1 MTLAVVVVCL
11 GLGGP
16 VRSQAQ
22 TISLNQQRADI
33 TQLIKQVGEATGRT
47 ILYDDSVRGVVSIVA
62 KRPVSLD
69 EAWSMLDSS
78 LAVRGFS
85 LVPSTEGMWRIAKVA
100 DAVGESPYVD
110 DLDRYRDAYV
120 TSLIPLRIA
129 KAQTVL
135 SVLEPLAGSSV
146 TLVPFA
152 NTNSLIASG
161 PERRIAR
168 LTTLADAIDQVDERP
183 VSFRVIRY
191 RDVEDIVVWIE
202 SFLDSSELS
211 VNDVEIWSDERT
223 NSLIFRASE
232 VDEIRLRK
240 LADEFDRPIEGE
252 GQIRVLRVLNRDAE
266 DVAELIRALGE
277 SKSASSSPLLA
288 APLGAASVL
297 TRSDYAITVDVPTRS
312 LVVRANPE
320 VHRAIRE
327 LLEEIDV
334 APQLIALDLKLTEV
348 RTPSSFSL
356 GFAFSVP
363 LSSGDDADDVF
374 ARLVSTPGG
383 VGLAGTPSPDTT
395 LFGRVDQD
403 LNVDFT
409 ADDGTDIAIPIANT
423 GVIEAGD
430 RKIRSEV
437 LLEPSLIVTAGDTH
451 EIFVG
456 NNFPVPVQAGSA
468 PVEGE
473 TTTTTRSSLTR
484 ETTIE
489 RRDVGVSLRIEAQA
503 SKVGPIAI
511 DLEVEISRL
520 VPSLAGDIEQVGPT
534 FLERKFVVNARL
546 NDGQSAIVATNKDT
560 KTTKVKAGT
569 PFFSSIPFFGMF
581 FSSERELME
590 DQRLFLAAKVR
601 RVSSPAELAADSIR
615 RRLAF
620 ERRNARDSAFPAVA
634 DGESG
639 FAVLVTTRGRRDD
652 ADSIAQSLEFRGYQ
666 TEIHAWALRDQELFD
681 VYVTSLET
689 MADAAEVA
697 SLLNRE
703 GWEAD
708 LTLLPRQ
715 S

>member
-1 MTLAVVVVCL
+1 
-11 GLGGP
+11 
-16 VRSQAQ
+16 VRSQPQ

-47 ILYDDSVRGVVSIVA
+47 ILYDDSVRGVVTIVA

-78 LAVRGFS
+78 LSVRGFS
-85 LVPSTEGMWRIAKVA
+85 LLPSTEGMWRIAKVA
-100 DAVGESPYVD
+100 DAVGESPYVE
-110 DLDRYRDAYV
+110 DLDVHRDAYV

-129 KAQTVL
+129 KAETVL
-135 SVLEPLAGSSV
+135 SVLQPLAGSSV
-146 TLVPFA
+146 TLVPFSG
-152 NTNSLIASG
+152 TNSLIASG

-168 LTTLADAIDQVDERP
+168 LTTIADAIDQVDERP
-183 VSFRVIRY
+183 VTFRVIRY
-191 RDVEDIVVWIE
+191 RDVEDIVGWIE
-202 SFLDSSELS
+202 SFFDSGELS
-211 VNDVEIWSDERT
+211 SDDVEIWSDERT

-232 VDEIRLRK
+232 VDEIRLRA
-240 LADEFDRPIEGE
+240 LADKLDRPIEGE
-252 GQIRVLRVLNRDAE
+252 GKIRVLRVLNRDAE
-266 DVAELIRALGE
+266 EVAELIRAMGQ
-277 SKSASSSPLLA
+277 SNNTSSPPLFA
-288 APLGAASVL
+288 APLGARSAL
-297 TRSDYAITVDVPTRS
+297 AESDYAITVDVPTRS
-312 LVVRANPE
+312 IVVRADPE

-327 LLEEIDV
+327 ILEEIDV
-334 APQLIALDLKLTEV
+334 PPQLIAVDLKLTEV
-348 RTPSSFSL
+348 RTPSAFSL

-363 LSSGDDADDVF
+363 LSSGDDAGDVF

-383 VGLAGTPSPDTT
+383 VGLAATPSPETT

-403 LNVDFT
+403 LNVPFT
-409 ADDGTDIAIPIANT
+409 ASDGTEIAIPIANT

-456 NNFPVPVQAGSA
+456 NNFPVPVQAGPT

-473 TTTTTRSSLTR
+473 TIATSSLSLTR
-484 ETTIE
+484 QTTIE
-489 RRDVGVSLRIEAQA
+489 RRDVGVLLRIEVQA

-520 VPSLAGDIEQVGPT
+520 VPSIAGDVEQVGPT

-546 NDGQSAIVATNKDT
+546 NDGQAAIVATNKDR
-560 KTTKVKAGT
+560 KTTKVVAGT

-581 FSSERELME
+581 FTSERELVE

-601 RVSSPAELAADSIR
+601 RVSSPAELVADSIR

-620 ERRNARDSAFPAVA
+620 ERRNARHSAFPEVA

-652 ADSIAQSLEFRGYQ
+652 ADSIAQSLDFRGYQ
-666 TEIHAWALRDQELFD
+666 TEIHAWTLHDQELYD

-703 GWEAD
+703 GWQAD
-708 LTLLPRQ
+708 LTLLPRR

>member
-1 MTLAVVVVCL
+1 M
-11 GLGGP
+11 
-16 VRSQAQ
+16 
-22 TISLNQQRADI
+22 ISLNQQRADI

-47 ILYDDSVRGVVSIVA
+47 ILYDDSVRGVVTIVA
-62 KRPVSLD
+62 KRPVSLE

-78 LAVRGFS
+78 LSVRGFS
-85 LVPSTEGMWRIAKVA
+85 LLPSTEGMWRIAKVA
-100 DAVGESPYVD
+100 DAVGESPYVK
-110 DLDRYRDAYV
+110 DLDKHRDAYV

-129 KAQTVL
+129 KAETVL

-152 NTNSLIASG
+152 RTNSLIASG

-168 LTTLADAIDQVDERP
+168 LTTIADAIDQVDERP
-183 VSFRVIRY
+183 ITFRVIRY
-191 RDVEDIVVWIE
+191 RDVADIVGWIE
-202 SFLDSSELS
+202 SFFDSGELS
-211 VNDVEIWSDERT
+211 ADDVEIWSDERT
-223 NSLIFRASE
+223 NSLIFRANE
-232 VDEIRLRK
+232 VDEIRLRE
-240 LADEFDRPIEGE
+240 LADKLDRPIEGE
-252 GQIRVLRVLNRDAE
+252 GKIRVLRVLNRDAE
-266 DVAELIRALGE
+266 EVAELIRAMGE
-277 SKSASSSPLLA
+277 SNNTSSPLFA
-288 APLGAASVL
+288 APLGARSAL
-297 TRSDYAITVDVPTRS
+297 TGSDYGITVDVPTRS
-312 LVVRANPE
+312 LVVRADPK

-327 LLEEIDV
+327 ILEEIDV
-334 APQLIALDLKLTEV
+334 PPQLIAVDLKLTEV
-348 RTPSSFSL
+348 RTPSAFSL

-363 LSSGDDADDVF
+363 LSSGDDAGDVF

-383 VGLAGTPSPDTT
+383 VGLAATPSPETT

-403 LNVDFT
+403 LNVPFT
-409 ADDGTDIAIPIANT
+409 ASDGTEIAIPIANT

-456 NNFPVPVQAGSA
+456 NNFPVPVQAGST

-473 TTTTTRSSLTR
+473 TVTSGAVSLTR

-489 RRDVGVSLRIEAQA
+489 RRDVGVSLRIEVQA

-534 FLERKFVVNARL
+534 FLERKFVVNAHL
-546 NDGQSAIVATNKDT
+546 NDGQAAIVATNKDT
-560 KTTKVKAGT
+560 KTTKVVAGT

-581 FSSERELME
+581 FTSKREVSE

-601 RVSSPAELAADSIR
+601 RVSSPAELVADSIR

-620 ERRNARDSAFPAVA
+620 ERRSARNSAFPAVA
-634 DGESG
+634 DGEPG

-652 ADSIAQSLEFRGYQ
+652 ADSIAQSLDFRGYH
-666 TEIHAWALRDQELFD
+666 TEIHAWTLHDQELYD

-703 GWEAD
+703 GWQAD
-708 LTLLPRQ
+708 LTLLPRR